1 MKLKHIFFAMAAS
14 IAVLA
19 GCQKPVELG
28 PEEVTIV
35 SPSETVIDVPVE
47 GTEFTVSL
55 KATVDWALQG
65 YTDEVRSWLSISP
78 DSGKAAKDAQTI
90 TVKVLANEDVDRK
103 ADIVFYGNI
112 MCEAPLTINQPGAK
126 GDGQNISI
134 ADFLAKKDTETE
146 YTLTGVIGDISNGT
160 SYYGFS
166 LKDET
171 GVISCP
177 FPTNFSS
184 YVSELHTGDKV
195 SIKGVYS
202 YYASKQQ
209 DQCANGEILSHEAA
223 SNENIQTVT
232 VAQFIEKADPFSL
245 YRMVGTVSG
254 TVNANYCSFD
264 LKDESGTI
272 YVYSVN
278 NASEYGSTIKAGD
291 KVTLRGAYLYYASK
305 SQHEVVDCTIESVE
319 AGQGGGDNPNPG
331 TDPDAI
337 FSADFTAGQ
346 GDFTVDTKSGPEGV
360 EIWKQS
366 SQYGMVATAYVNDTD
381 NASESW
387 LISPVIDL
395 SSETAAYLSFEHACN
410 FFADI
415 ATAATEATVKVRVE
429 GGEWA
434 AVEGVKYPE
443 KLSWTYVS
451 SGSVDLSAYA
461 GKKIQL
467 AFVYTSTAAK
477 AGTWEIKNMTITS
490 EAGEEPGAPDI
501 PDGAITWEITPD
513 AQGWAEAT
521 DDTYGKGYSATVNG
535 ISVGYYQHES
545 TSPAVAP
552 KSDHIRV
559 YKSSALKIK
568 SEKAITKVILYC
580 TGSDYCKNMLVL
592 EGEGNGFTANTS
604 SLTSEWTGNAQTI
617 VAQAD
622 VAQVRISKIVFVCE

>member
-14 IAVLA
+14 LAVFA
-19 GCQKPVELG
+19 GCQKPVDFG
-28 PEEVTIV
+28 PEEVTII

-47 GTEFTVSL
+47 GTEITVSL

-103 ADIVFYGNI
+103 ADIVFYGNK
-112 MCEAPLTINQPGAK
+112 MCKAPLTISQKGAK

-146 YTLTGVIGDISNGT
+146 YTLTGVIGDISNGA

-171 GVISCP
+171 GVVSCP
-177 FPTNFSS
+177 FPTNFSNFA
-184 YVSELHTGDKV
+184 SELHTGDRV
-195 SIKGVYS
+195 SIKGKYS
-202 YYASKQQ
+202 YYESKQQ

-223 SNENIQTVT
+223 SNENLQTVT

-254 TVNANYCSFD
+254 TVNSNYCSFD
-264 LKDESGTI
+264 LKDESGSI

-291 KVTLRGAYLYYASK
+291 KVTLRGAYLYYAAK

-319 AGQGGGDNPNPG
+319 AGQGGGDNPGPG
-331 TDPDAI
+331 TDPKAI
-337 FSADFTAGQ
+337 YSVDFTAGQ
-346 GDFTVDTKSGPEGV
+346 GDFTVDTKNGPEAV
-360 EIWKQS
+360 DIWKQS
-366 SQYGMVATAYVNDTD
+366 STYGMVATAYVDGTNYD
-381 NASESW
+381 SESW

-395 SSETAAYLSFEHACN
+395 SAEKTAYLSFEHACN
-410 FFADI
+410 FFSDI
-415 ATAATEATVKVRVE
+415 ATAAKEVSVKVRIE
-429 GGEWA
+429 GGEWT
-434 AVEGVKYPE
+434 AVEGVNYPE
-443 KLSWTYVS
+443 KLSWTFVS

-467 AFVYTSTAAK
+467 AFVYTSTSTK
-477 AGTWEIKNMTITS
+477 AGTWEIKNVTVTS
-490 EAGEEPGAPDI
+490 EAGEDPGTPDI
-501 PDGAITWEITPD
+501 PDGAITWDITPD

-521 DDTYGKGYSATVNG
+521 DDTYGKGYSATVDG
-535 ISVGYYQHES
+535 ISVGYYQYKS
-545 TSPAVAP
+545 TSTAVAP
-552 KSDHIRV
+552 SSDHIRV
-559 YKSSALKIK
+559 YKSSVLKID
-568 SEKAITKVILYC
+568 SEKTITKVILYC
-580 TGSDYCKNMLVL
+580 TASDKCVDMTVL
-592 EGEGNGFTANTS
+592 EGDGNGFTADTA
-604 SLTSEWTGNAQTI
+604 SLTIEWTGNAKNI
-617 VAQAD
+617 VAQASNG
-622 VAQVRISKIVFVCE
+622 QVRITKIVFVCE